1 MLCFLALSAF
11 DTWKSRNQKK
21 LIVYNVPQY
30 QAIDI
35 VQGNKYK
42 FIGDSILLQDGLLQ
56 NFHLKPARVKLQLTK
71 RVLDLPGLFAKQS
84 FYSIGNKTIFILD
97 NPLIFEPLLKKVNVD
112 CIVVSKNIKIDLL
125 QLSTVFNCKY
135 YVFDASNSLWKID
148 KWKKDC
154 EELHLQYH
162 SIPEKG
168 YGFCM
173 SIMIFLRWLVL
184 IN

>member
-71 RVLDLPGLFAKQS
+71 RVLDLPGLFAKQN
-84 FYSIGNKTIFILD
+84 FYSIGNKVIFILD
-97 NPLIFEPLLKKVNVD
+97 TSVTFGPISKKIDVD
-112 CIVVSKNIKIDLL
+112 CIVISKNIKIGL
-125 QLSTVFNCKY
+125 QQLAAVFNCKW

-168 YGFCM
+168 AFEM
-173 SIMIFLRWLVL
+173 DL
-184 IN
+184 

>member
-1 MLCFLALSAF
+1 MLGFLALSAF

-21 LIVYNVPQY
+21 VIVYNVPQY

-42 FIGDSILLQDGLLQ
+42 FIGDSVLLQDGLLQ

-71 RVLDLPGLFAKQS
+71 RVVQFPGLYEQQS
-84 FYSIGNKTIFILD
+84 FYTIANTTIFVVD
-97 NPLIFEPLLKKVNVD
+97 KPLTFEPVSKRVNVD
-112 CIVVSKNIKIDLL
+112 CIVISKNIKMDMH
-125 QLSTVFNCKY
+125 QLAAVFNCKY
-135 YVFDASNSLWKID
+135 YVFDASNNLWKID

-168 YGFCM
+168 AFEM
-173 SIMIFLRWLVL
+173 DL
-184 IN
+184 